1 MQSSLRVKFR
11 TGMVKLRQT
20 KELEVVMKMG
30 KRQYRIGDLAKELK
44 LKKFVLR
51 FWEKEL
57 DIKPHRSVGGQRF
70 YQEEDFETFKLI
82 KTLLYERKFTLA
94 GAKRELD
101 ALKKITKKSVIASQK
116 TDMSIS
122 LPEIIAKRPAINIYN
137 ELLEMKLKLQKL
149 QELL

>member
-1 MQSSLRVKFR
+1 
-11 TGMVKLRQT
+11 
-20 KELEVVMKMG
+20 MKMT

-57 DIKPHRSVGGQRF
+57 DIKPSRSTGGQRY
-70 YQEEDFETFKLI
+70 YQEEDFETFKII

-94 GAKRELD
+94 GAKKELQL
-101 ALKKITKKSVIASQK
+101 LKSHKKPIIASQK

-122 LPEIIAKRPAINIYN
+122 PIAEIIHHQEPVNIHK
-137 ELLEMKLKLQKL
+137 ELIALKQKLEKL

>member
-1 MQSSLRVKFR
+1 MS
-11 TGMVKLRQT
+11 
-20 KELEVVMKMG
+20 

-94 GAKRELD
+94 GAKKELE
-101 ALKKITKKSVIASQK
+101 LLNKTRKKTIIPSQK
-116 TDMSIS
+116 TDMSVPS
-122 LPEIIAKRPAINIYN
+122 PENFNEQPPINIYQ
-137 ELLEMKLKLQKL
+137 ELIHMQEKLKKL

>member
-1 MQSSLRVKFR
+1 
-11 TGMVKLRQT
+11 
-20 KELEVVMKMG
+20 MKMT

-57 DIKPHRSVGGQRF
+57 DIKPQRSIGGQRF
-70 YQEEDFETFKLI
+70 YQEEDFETFKTI

-94 GAKRELD
+94 GAKKELLL
-101 ALKKITKKSVIASQK
+101 LKSNKKPILASQK
-116 TDMSIS
+116 TNMNSPHVEFMENS
-122 LPEIIAKRPAINIYN
+122 EPTNIYQ
-137 ELLEMKLKLQKL
+137 ELLYIKNKLEKL